1 MNDLS
6 ARQREL
12 YEYLCAAVDQS
23 GVVPTYREIGKA
35 LGINSTNGVSEHV
48 KALIRKGY
56 LEQMGGPGAPRAL
69 RILGRDTSQVEDELT
84 VGVPILGR
92 IAAGEPILAQ
102 ESYETSVRVDASLLP
117 SGGAIFGLIV
127 QGESMIDDGIH
138 PGDTLFV
145 RQGQTARNGQIAVVM
160 VEGEATVKRVYR
172 EGNGMLR
179 LQPANASMEPIF
191 VSERSG
197 DVQVVGLVVG
207 LYRRISI

>member
-84 VGVPILGR
+84 VGV
-92 IAAGEPILAQ
+92 PILAQ